1 MTQTFKIKEGDIFF
15 ESDKVIIL
23 DNSKKQNLVQLF
35 FTGIW
40 VIYGTLSIFRSL
52 KTGDQFLLWSGLFIG
67 IANFVVFIFTLFRSN
82 KSEVLF
88 GEIKSIK
95 VKQRFSNTFLHIRL
109 KNYRLRRVNGVENYQ
124 ELEDYIKT
132 KIK

>member
-1 MTQTFKIKEGDIFF
+1 
-15 ESDKVIIL
+15 L
-23 DNSKKQNLVQLF
+23 DSKF
-35 FTGIW
+35 C
-40 VIYGTLSIFRSL
+40 S
-52 KTGDQFLLWSGLFIG
+52 
-67 IANFVVFIFTLFRSN
+67 FIFTLFRSN

-95 VKQRFSNTFLHIRL
+95 QRFSNTFLDIRL

-132 KIK
+132 KNKVALL